1 MRVKR
6 FEGKNEADILEEIRA
21 EMGAN
26 ATIVSTRSKPY
37 PPPLGW
43 FMKPKMVVTAA
54 YEGDETFAP
63 ITENPGIDLDK
74 FPPLPPMPASVKQ
87 PGINASP
94 NAPASAILEA
104 ARAAMPQKNTP
115 TAENNEESI
124 EDSLALLLQEARKA
138 TEKTEGSHKSNTPN
152 KRKNRNK
159 NRGNNPAPPQK
170 TGGSFNNPLVQKFYD
185 TLLTQDVLPEVAEQ
199 LLGNLTEADPT
210 QKDVKAIVKIIYGN
224 IVKMLSDP
232 TLVDPNKPAPQ
243 TVVFMGPTGV
253 GKTTTIAKLS
263 SLLTL
268 NHDLRVGLVTA
279 DTYRIA
285 AVEQLKTYA
294 DILGLD
300 IRTVYKPDEAAGQI
314 TDLMPPNDIVLLD
327 TAGRSHKNKENLA
340 ELKSILDAIPH
351 SVRYLVLSVTTRYR
365 ELANIVNTYAS
376 ITDFNIVFTKL
387 DESDTLGNLVN
398 LCCLTGKKPAYITF
412 GQSVPEDFDAVKP
425 DSIAKSLL
433 GLTGENPYNA
443 PDEESPEA
451 QEGGTP

>member
-1 MRVKR
+1 M
-6 FEGKNEADILEEIRA
+6 AEIRA

-26 ATIVSTRSKPY
+26 ATIVSTRVKPY
-37 PPPLGW
+37 PFPLGW
-43 FMKPKMVVTAA
+43 FMKPRLIVTAA
-54 YEGDETFAP
+54 YENDEAFAFTDNDETAEQMMARP
-63 ITENPGIDLDK
+63 I
-74 FPPLPPMPASVKQ
+74 PPMPKPPTITA
-87 PGINASP
+87 PP

-104 ARAAMPQKNTP
+104 ARAAMPKTP
-115 TAENNEESI
+115 PPPANNDESI
-124 EDSLALLLQEARKA
+124 EESLALLLQEARKA
-138 TEKTEGSHKSNTPN
+138 TAKTEGFPEEGEKKHPAKIDAKN
-152 KRKNRNK
+152 KKQTQLK
-159 NRGNNPAPPQK
+159 
-170 TGGSFNNPLVQKFYD
+170 NPLVQTFYD
-185 TLLTQDVLPEVAEQ
+185 TLLTQDVLPEVATR
-199 LLGNLTEADPT
+199 LLGDLTEAEHT
-210 QKDVKAIVKIIYGN
+210 QTDVKEVVKIIYGN
-224 IVKMLSDP
+224 IVDLLSNP
-232 TLVDPNKPAPQ
+232 TLVNADKPAPQ

-300 IRTVYKPDEAAGQI
+300 IRTVYKADEAAEQI
-314 TDLMPPNDIVLLD
+314 KGLMPPNDIVLLD

-340 ELKSILDAIPH
+340 ELKSILDVIPD
-351 SVRYLVLSVTTRYR
+351 STRYLVLSVTTRYR

-398 LCCLTGKKPAYITF
+398 LCSLTGKKPAYITF
-412 GQSVPEDFDAVKP
+412 GQSVPEDFDAIKP

-433 GLTGENPYNA
+433 GLTGENPYNEA
-443 PDEESPEA
+443 HASPA
-451 QEGGTP
+451 QEGGGE